1 MASIKENR
9 NKDGQI
15 VSYRFRAC
23 IGRDDAYRQIWRSVT
38 IDRPSGMTPAKER
51 KEIER
56 LAAEWEKKEREAFKQ
71 GMSAEKDKITLA
83 GFIREHWTPDHVQ
96 NGKHSANGREF
107 FKYTA
112 GIIIEYFGEKIKLS
126 EINPERIKRFLKWLR
141 TEKQYSEATQQHV
154 LHTLTNVLNY
164 AVRTSYLDRN
174 PVERLA
180 AADKPTVTAKPIDF
194 LTVDEARLFLEA
206 LAKAPLFW
214 RTFYN
219 LLLFAGLR
227 RGEALGVKWSDYNAQ
242 EKTLTINRNITPDK
256 EAVSKTCIKST
267 KTGRSR
273 VVPIADELA
282 VLLEKRRNDV
292 IQKYGEVSPDWF
304 IFGKDEKPDAP
315 LYPTSATTWLRRF
328 ERRNGLR
335 EVSCHDLRHSA
346 ASLGMEAGADLKQLQ
361 ALLGHANPAVTMKF
375 YAGITQERTRRAVQ
389 GIESLIYGANKTPQT
404 PQDTP
409 ET

>member
-9 NKDGQI
+9 NKAGEI
-15 VSYRFRAC
+15 ISYRFRAC
-23 IGRDDAYRQIWRSVT
+23 VGRNDAYKQIFRTVT
-38 IDRPSGMTPAKER
+38 IDRPEGMTPAKER
-51 KEIER
+51 KEVER
-56 LAAEWEKKEREAFKQ
+56 LAAEWEKKEREAFRQ

-83 GFIREHWTPDHVQ
+83 GFIREHWTPDHVE

-112 GIIIEYFGEKIKLS
+112 GIVVEYFGEKMKLV
-126 EINPERIKRFLKWLR
+126 EVTPERIKRFLKWLR
-141 TEKQYSEATQQHV
+141 TEKQYSEATQQHI
-154 LHTLTNVLNY
+154 LHTLSNILNY

-174 PVERLA
+174 PTERLA

-206 LAKAPLFW
+206 LEKAPLFW
-214 RTFYN
+214 RAFYN

-227 RGEALGVKWSDYNAQ
+227 RGEALGVKWSDYDAQ
-242 EKTLTINRNITPDK
+242 EKTLTICRNITPDK
-256 EAVSKTCIKST
+256 EADSKKCVKST
-267 KTGRSR
+267 KTGRNR
-273 VVPIADELA
+273 VVPIADGLA
-282 VLLEKRRNDV
+282 DLLERRREDV
-292 IQKYGEVSPDWF
+292 IGKYGKVSPDWF
-304 IFGKDEKPDAP
+304 IFGKDEQPDAP

-346 ASLGMEAGADLKQLQ
+346 ASLGMEAGADLKQVQ
-361 ALLGHANPAVTMKF
+361 NLLGHSNPTVTMRF

-389 GIESLIYGANKTPQT
+389 GIENLVRGAQT
-404 PQDTP
+404 PADKP
-409 ET
+409 KA